1 MRGRSSAGERLLCKQ
16 GVVGSN
22 PIASIGW
29 RKDPRGHGPGGASG
43 KPHSGAS
50 GAGVIRVLSQ
60 VNLMVISSVLAG

>member
-29 RKDPRGHGPGGASG
+29 KKDPRGAIPAGLPEN
-43 KPHSGAS
+43 PILVPL

-60 VNLMVISSVLAG
+60 VNLIGDIE